1 MPSNAEINILANIL
15 GLLLVFLVSVA
26 AKELI
31 IIVRL

>member
-15 GLLLVFLVSVA
+15 RLLLVFLVSVA